1 MNNILKITAFIL
13 LIVSLIACR
22 PFSKESYLE
31 KYDKFISEVSVKG
44 DKYTDKDWSKA
55 DEEYKKFSE
64 DWYDHFKDDLTW
76 QEKLT
81 TTKYTVQFSYYRN
94 KPGALDFY
102 NTYLKGDLEKLKE
115 KIKYYKENNMN
126 ADIDSLLKQAKEVGD
141 TSVTIVQGL
150 IRDVEAEINKRK

>member
-1 MNNILKITAFIL
+1 MNNFLKITAFFL
-13 LIVSLIACR
+13 LTASLIACR

-31 KYDKFISEVSVKG
+31 KYSKFISDVSDKG
-44 DKYTDKDWSKA
+44 GQYTDNDWTKA

-64 DWYDHFKDDLTW
+64 DWYDHFKDELTW

-94 KPGALDFY
+94 KPGALDLY
-102 NTYLKGDLEKLKE
+102 KTYIKGDLEKLKE

-126 ADIDSLLKQAKEVGD
+126 ADIDSLIKQAKVLGD
-141 TSVTIVQGL
+141 SSVQVVQGL
-150 IRDVEAEINKRK
+150 IKDAEKELNDKK